1 LTIICNR
8 SMPSE
13 RWVPEPPIRVFDGN
27 LPPPTVKNMINLN
40 QLRVFYYAAKNL
52 NFTRAAEKLFIT
64 QPAVTAQI
72 KFFEKNLGLKLFK
85 KKRGKLHLTEEGKA
99 LQEYAHK
106 LFDCEKEI
114 ETAVE
119 EIKKLKRGTLR
130 IGTARTYAR
139 YFMPFLISR
148 FREAYPH
155 IHIHLDEGSSLELIQ
170 GLINL
175 KNELVIISKTE
186 ENPDVSLDLFSH
198 EEVVLILS
206 PEHRLAAKEAV
217 TFEDLL
223 GEPIILKEEG
233 SGTRKLVEELFRENG
248 SSPKVLMETSD
259 AEMIKFLVQHGEGL
273 AFLVREAVAS
283 EIREDK
289 LVFRPMKGKKM
300 YLDVSVGYLKNQP
313 LSRPA
318 EAFLDCLEKLGTKK
332 MRFQGMGML
341 MEKMLIQG

>member
-1 LTIICNR
+1 
-8 SMPSE
+8 
-13 RWVPEPPIRVFDGN
+13 
-27 LPPPTVKNMINLN
+27 MINLN

-72 KFFEKNLGLKLFK
+72 KFFEENLSLKLFK
-85 KKRGKLHLTEEGKA
+85 KKGGKLHLTEEGKT

-106 LFDCEKEI
+106 LFECEKEI

-119 EIKKLKRGTLR
+119 EIKKLSRGTLR

-155 IHIHLDEGSSLELIQ
+155 IHIHLDEGNSLELIQ
-170 GLINL
+170 SLINL

-186 ENPDVSLDLFSH
+186 EYPDVSLDLFSH

-206 PEHRLAAKEAV
+206 PEHRLAGKEALD
-217 TFEDLL
+217 FKDLP

-233 SGTRKLVEELFRENG
+233 SGTRKLVEGLFCENEI
-248 SSPKVLMETSD
+248 SPQILMETSD
-259 AEMIKFLVQHGEGL
+259 AEMIKFLVKHGEGI
-273 AFLVREAVAS
+273 AFLVRAAVAP
-283 EIREDK
+283 EIREGT
-289 LVFRPMKGKKM
+289 LVSRSLKGKKL
-300 YLDVSVGYLKNQP
+300 YLDVNVGYLKNQP

-318 EAFLDCLEKLGTKK
+318 EAFLDCLRKLGTKK
-332 MRFQGMGML
+332 MRFQGMGVL
-341 MEKMLIQG
+341 MEKMLSSEG